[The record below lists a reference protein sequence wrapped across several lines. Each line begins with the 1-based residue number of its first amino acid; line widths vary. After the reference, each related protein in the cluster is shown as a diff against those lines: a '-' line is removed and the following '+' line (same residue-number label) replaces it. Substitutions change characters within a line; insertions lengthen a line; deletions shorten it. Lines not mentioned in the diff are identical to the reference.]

1 MISFLLAGY
10 SWTEPAE
17 LWEKLTYMILTS
29 LGSNLGADHKGLL
42 VRSHNAICQVDDT
55 YAWLVRK
62 VVNRPWL
69 SKKVVTEEKKERS
82 KKIELEGDSLLARPT
97 LAHLSE

>member
-1 MISFLLAGY
+1 MISFLLTGY
-10 SWTEPAE
+10 RWIELEE
-17 LWEKLTYMILTS
+17 LWEKFTYMILTS
-29 LGSNLGADHKGLL
+29 LGSNLGADHKGML
-42 VRSHNAICQVDDT
+42 VRSHIAICQVDDT

-82 KKIELEGDSLLARPT
+82 KKIQT
-97 LAHLSE
+97 